1 VTYYSRCCQV
11 GHNFDD
17 FIPGREYD
25 AGADRARP
33 ATRTRARPVRGL
45 VRFAVELRNQRDELV
60 QEGELTELITK

>member
-1 VTYYSRCCQV
+1 V

-17 FIPGREYD
+17 FIPGREFDGGSRVVSD
-25 AGADRARP
+25 ADVG
-33 ATRTRARPVRGL
+33 V